1 MEYTMKPARIPNELP
16 QKFLLIWM
24 FAFLAFLWVFS
35 LLIPIL
41 LPEKLLWVVLVI
53 WILFLFAVFAVP
65 LCFDKVVFPEGIQL
79 RLFGK
84 PIRHLPVS
92 SFKILCAVGDDREH
106 YLCLSIWDV
115 EELAK
120 QRERVLQKGVFTRH
134 DLPFLKRS
142 PGWQER
148 LAREYLL
155 NPRQILRNHPIL
167 WLPFDPVLVIYLR
180 RMYPQLPYVDLR
192 SGRTNRVCMYPAN
205 QIPLTNQ
212 HYRLDKEGVHLLD
225 SSGKRELNC
234 LNFQQIQTILR
245 VDRFVNMSKVE
256 PGHGSYLVVS
266 QKSIP
271 ELAEHGKK
279 MRWHKW
285 KKQIVEQMP
294 EAEEMYA
301 AEFHFSGF
309 FTWNA
314 RTAKDCHMAYTP
326 ELEKQLRNLC
336 PHARWV
342 DYSNQW
348 QQ

>member
-16 QKFLLIWM
+16 QTFLLIWM

-92 SFKILCAVGDDREH
+92 NFKILCAVGEGREH

-120 QRERVLQKGVFTRH
+120 RRERVLQKGIFTRH

-142 PGWQER
+142 AGWQER
-148 LAREYLL
+148 LAREYLM

-192 SGRTNRVCMYPAN
+192 SGRANRYSAYPADL
-205 QIPLTNQ
+205 IPLTKW
-212 HYRLDKEGVHLLD
+212 HYRLDETGVHILD
-225 SSGKRELNC
+225 EFEKNERRC
-234 LNFQQIQTILR
+234 FQPQQIKTVFRI
-245 VDRFVNMSKVE
+245 DRFVQMSKVE
-256 PGHGSYLVVS
+256 PGHGCYLVVS
-266 QKSIP
+266 ERTVP
-271 ELAEHGKK
+271 ELAVRGKQ
-279 MRWHKW
+279 RGWQKW
-285 KKQIVEQMP
+285 KKQMIEQLP
-294 EAEEMYA
+294 EAEELYA